1 MAFINGCSMGEAA
14 WNVLGAI
21 ACFWCVFLSSI
32 HLPISRAL
40 VDEFERGFLRLVD
53 YYSSFL
59 MRGAA
64 C

>member
-32 HLPISRAL
+32 HLPITPAL
-40 VDEFERGFLRLVD
+40 VDEFQWGLLSLLA
-53 YYSSFL
+53 YYLSFL
-59 MRGAA
+59 MRVSL